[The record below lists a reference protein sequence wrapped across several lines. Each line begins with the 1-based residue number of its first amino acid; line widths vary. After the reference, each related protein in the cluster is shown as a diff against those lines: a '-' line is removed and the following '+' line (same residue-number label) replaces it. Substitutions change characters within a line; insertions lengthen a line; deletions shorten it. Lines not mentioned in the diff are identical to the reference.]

1 MKTKCGKW
9 IAAAL
14 ACVLCLSVPL
24 AAAGCAQDYERDD
37 SGFAV
42 LEYPDYPETPGDKN
56 SWEYIEDGT
65 DLTIDWYVDISSWAS
80 PSEVNLVRQE
90 IKEQTGITVNFET
103 PVDSSG
109 NRLST
114 MLAGGDL
121 PDVITVASSNTTTM
135 AQMAQQGYAYDINT
149 LAEKWAPSLFSANLR
164 EDVLEWWAL
173 GNGKTYGIPNHY
185 YSYEDIPEDERL
197 QPNGG
202 MMVRKDM
209 FDDWQ
214 AYVENTLDTD
224 GDGYVTYTN
233 SKTGS
238 EESVL
243 NEGYIT
249 TPDGFK
255 AACVWAMANKS
266 TYGIDTG
273 LQLSQFTSDGCASL
287 TWLSQFFSV
296 SWEDAET
303 GEFIYDFT
311 NEEYLEVLLY
321 VNELYNA
328 GVISQGNFSQNY
340 DGVGSVIA
348 GGRAFASAVTPQD
361 YQIHY
366 NTAREAGYE
375 YVSLYITDYEGNAP
389 ILGDIRGYGYMFN
402 MITTSCER
410 PDLVIKL
417 FDYLTSEEGQRL
429 ICFGPEGTTWNWS
442 DGLDSDIV
450 YTDSYLEAKANNQTS
465 TYGLMSFD
473 VLINYQYYDNVQP
486 KTNNGKTEGELFRS
500 NLKRPLTVYSYDFNA
515 MNFIVDT
522 SDEDYMTY
530 SNNLTRVDSTI
541 SSQLTS
547 ILRAESKEQA
557 RQIWEATIK
566 TLNARGLEIVLELQG
581 EAFLA
586 AKEKLGLTFAYPA
599 NQSGYAA
606 TADRANPNG
615 DLSLYR
621 SY

>member
-9 IAAAL
+9 VAAAL

-56 SWEYIEDGT
+56 SWEYIEEGT

-149 LAEKWAPSLFSANLR
+149 LAEKWAPSLLSANLR

-255 AACVWAMANKS
+255 AQK
-266 TYGIDTG
+266 I
-273 LQLSQFTSDGCASL
+273 
-287 TWLSQFFSV
+287 
-296 SWEDAET
+296 
-303 GEFIYDFT
+303 
-311 NEEYLEVLLY
+311 
-321 VNELYNA
+321 
-328 GVISQGNFSQNY
+328 
-340 DGVGSVIA
+340 
-348 GGRAFASAVTPQD
+348 
-361 YQIHY
+361 
-366 NTAREAGYE
+366 
-375 YVSLYITDYEGNAP
+375 
-389 ILGDIRGYGYMFN
+389 
-402 MITTSCER
+402 
-410 PDLVIKL
+410 
-417 FDYLTSEEGQRL
+417 
-429 ICFGPEGTTWNWS
+429 
-442 DGLDSDIV
+442 
-450 YTDSYLEAKANNQTS
+450 
-465 TYGLMSFD
+465 
-473 VLINYQYYDNVQP
+473 
-486 KTNNGKTEGELFRS
+486 
-500 NLKRPLTVYSYDFNA
+500 
-515 MNFIVDT
+515 
-522 SDEDYMTY
+522 
-530 SNNLTRVDSTI
+530 
-541 SSQLTS
+541 
-547 ILRAESKEQA
+547 
-557 RQIWEATIK
+557 
-566 TLNARGLEIVLELQG
+566 
-581 EAFLA
+581 
-586 AKEKLGLTFAYPA
+586 
-599 NQSGYAA
+599 
-606 TADRANPNG
+606 
-615 DLSLYR
+615 
-621 SY
+621 

>member
-1 MKTKCGKW
+1 M
-9 IAAAL
+9 
-14 ACVLCLSVPL
+14 
-24 AAAGCAQDYERDD
+24 R
-37 SGFAV
+37 
-42 LEYPDYPETPGDKN
+42 
-56 SWEYIEDGT
+56 
-65 DLTIDWYVDISSWAS
+65 
-80 PSEVNLVRQE
+80 
-90 IKEQTGITVNFET
+90 
-103 PVDSSG
+103 
-109 NRLST
+109 
-114 MLAGGDL
+114 
-121 PDVITVASSNTTTM
+121 TTS
-135 AQMAQQGYAYDINT
+135 NT
-149 LAEKWAPSLFSANLR
+149 LAEKWAPSLLSANLR

-233 SKTGS
+233 SKTGFGG
-238 EESVL
+238 VRPQRGL
-243 NEGYIT
+243 YHDARRVQGGVRLG
-249 TPDGFK
+249 DGEQEHVRHRHGGCSSRSSLRT
-255 AACVWAMANKS
+255 AAPRS
-266 TYGIDTG
+266 R
-273 LQLSQFTSDGCASL
+273 GCRSSSPSRGRTRRQAS
-287 TWLSQFFSV
+287 SS
-296 SWEDAET
+296 
-303 GEFIYDFT
+303 YDFT

-429 ICFGPEGTTWNWS
+429 ICFGPEG
-442 DGLDSDIV
+442 D
-450 YTDSYLEAKANNQTS
+450 
-465 TYGLMSFD
+465 D
-473 VLINYQYYDNVQP
+473 VELVGRVGQRHRLYRFVSR
-486 KTNNGKTEGELFRS
+486 GEGEQ
-500 NLKRPLTVYSYDFNA
+500 PDVH
-515 MNFIVDT
+515 
-522 SDEDYMTY
+522 
-530 SNNLTRVDSTI
+530 
-541 SSQLTS
+541 
-547 ILRAESKEQA
+547 LRADEFRRADQ
-557 RQIWEATIK
+557 
-566 TLNARGLEIVLELQG
+566 LPVL
-581 EAFLA
+581 
-586 AKEKLGLTFAYPA
+586 
-599 NQSGYAA
+599 
-606 TADRANPNG
+606 R
-615 DLSLYR
+615 
-621 SY
+621 